1 MALVDEHGA
10 ALMALIRRLCGN
22 PHDAD
27 DVFQETAVR
36 VWRNFSSYPRLR
48 NPRGWLLTI
57 GYRAFIDSRG
67 QHRRFEP
74 LADPGDVRENS
85 PSELAARAEA
95 SDLVNLAIADL
106 PAAIREVVALHYT
119 GGLTLKETAAAM
131 NISEGT
137 VKSRLNAALLKL
149 RSVLK

>member
-10 ALMALIRRLCGN
+10 ALWALVRRLCGN

-36 VWRNFSSYPRLR
+36 VWRNLSSQPRLQ

-57 GYRAFIDSRG
+57 GYRTFLDSRG
-67 QHRRFEP
+67 RQKRFEP
-74 LADPGDVRENS
+74 LADPGDRDENS
-85 PSELAARAEA
+85 PAQLASRAEA
-95 SDLVNLAIADL
+95 SGQVNLAIAKL
-106 PAAIREVVALHYT
+106 PATIREVVALHYT

-137 VKSRLNAALLKL
+137 AKSRLHAALLKL
-149 RSVLK
+149 RSLLE